1 MTIYIDGV
9 MDILRENITRFK
21 EEMSR
26 KKYAKGSKTWKRTYD
41 IYCHE
46 PNFPMTCRHCESKM
60 FLRFS
65 QILSEKYMTLAIRD
79 AVNVVEYKC
88 PRCSWVQRFYVDD
101 EPQYFYDMLDVR
113 GGITQFNPPVEE
125 WKKES
130 DEIKKR
136 LEILGYL

>member
-1 MTIYIDGV
+1 MKTFLSGVVDKLTKIITASNGKNSAIEYI
-9 MDILRENITRFK
+9 
-21 EEMSR
+21 S
-26 KKYAKGSKTWKRTYD
+26 GSKMWRRTYD

-46 PNFPMTCRHCESKM
+46 PLFEMRCRHCDSKM

-88 PRCSWVQRFYVDD
+88 PRCSWVKRFYVDD
-101 EPQYFYDMLDVR
+101 DQKYLFDMLDER
-113 GGITQFNPPVEE
+113 GGLSQFTPPVEE
-125 WKKES
+125 WEKES
-130 DEIKKR
+130 EEIKKR